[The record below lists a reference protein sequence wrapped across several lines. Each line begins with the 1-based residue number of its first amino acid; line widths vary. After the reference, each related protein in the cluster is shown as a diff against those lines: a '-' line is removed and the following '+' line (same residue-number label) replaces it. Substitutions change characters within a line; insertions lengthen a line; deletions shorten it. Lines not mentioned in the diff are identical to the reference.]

1 LRHKLYSTACQ
12 LVRLVLVLALPLS
25 QAQGQT
31 APTEAAP
38 KGALSA
44 SLGYS
49 NNSAFYGRTQAIAY
63 PYASGE
69 LTYTSKF
76 GVWASVSASNLLNT
90 SAFVDETDLS
100 LGWDKDLTK
109 KIDVSAS
116 YSRFFFAPNS
126 PLVKSSVNN
135 FLEVAAGYDWGYVYS
150 RLSADVL
157 FGPDSHDGFLVLD
170 NSRYF
175 ALKTLGKGVLSTE
188 PKASLIAGTQNFDEV
203 SVIQQIKR
211 GNNGKNKGKGNQIVI
226 TTHSTRFDV
235 LAYDLQVPLS
245 YTVGKVA
252 GEVTYR
258 YLVPV
263 NVLPDDDSSA
273 RSFVMGTLTVTF

>member
-1 LRHKLYSTACQ
+1 MACQ
-12 LVRLVLVLALPLS
+12 LGPFALVLALPLS
-25 QAQGQT
+25 QARGQT
-31 APTEAAP
+31 TPAPAPAEEA
-38 KGALSA
+38 KGALSV

-49 NNSAFYGRTQAIAY
+49 NNSAFYGRTQATAY

-76 GVWASVSASNLLNT
+76 GVWASVSASDLLNT
-90 SAFVDETDLS
+90 SSFLDETDLS
-100 LGWDKDLTK
+100 LGWDKDITK
-109 KIDVSAS
+109 KVDVSLS

-135 FLEVAAGYDWGYVYS
+135 FLEVAGGYDWGYVYS
-150 RLSADVL
+150 RLNADLL
-157 FGPDSHDGFLVLD
+157 FGPDSRDGFLVLD

-175 ALKTLGKGVLSTE
+175 ALKSWSKGVLSTE
-188 PKASLIAGTQNFDEV
+188 PKASIITGTQDFNAV
-203 SVIQQIKR
+203 SVVQQIQR
-211 GNNGKNKGKGNQIVI
+211 GNSGKNKGKGKP
-226 TTHSTRFDV
+226 TTTTTYAKRFDV

-258 YLVPV
+258 YLIPV
-263 NVLPDDDSSA
+263 NVLEDDDSTA